1 MFFSTDLFFRW
12 YHTVMVYLLKEYGFC
27 AGVKN
32 SIETL
37 KKAYKENS
45 TVSLLLPLMHNEI
58 ENEKLKSEYHFNSR
72 KEDIKDDDAIVFPA
86 HGHTK
91 EEEDIF
97 FSSHHCYDAICPVL
111 KSRYDVIEKNRNLLW
126 YYFGKRNHQETKAFL
141 SHFPFLNYI
150 DPDGESYP
158 AVQKQPS
165 ALIVQ
170 STMSEEKATRLHD
183 ILRTETELKIYLS
196 PCSVYLN
203 RKKDAISFL
212 KTHDL
217 KAFDILVL
225 GSKTSSNCTE
235 MTISLKSLFPD
246 CYISQANSI
255 NDIELSQLT
264 KENVLLVSS
273 TSISEESVLEI
284 KHFLETKKRS
294 D

>member
-1 MFFSTDLFFRW
+1 MFFSTDLFFRC
-12 YHTVMVYLLKEYGFC
+12 YHKAMVYLLKEYGFC

-37 KKAYKENS
+37 KKAYEENS
-45 TVSLLLPLMHNEI
+45 TASLLLPLMHNEI
-58 ENEKLKSEYHFNSR
+58 ENEKLKSVYHFNSR

-97 FSSHHCYDAICPVL
+97 SSHNCYDAICPVL
-111 KSRYDVIEKNRNLLW
+111 KSRYDVIEKNRNLVW

-150 DPDGESYP
+150 DPDRESYP
-158 AVQKQPS
+158 AILNLPS
-165 ALIVQ
+165 ALLVQ
-170 STMSEEKATRLHD
+170 STMSEEKSTMFHD
-183 ILRTETELKIYLS
+183 ILSVEAELKIYLP

-203 RKKDAISFL
+203 RKKEAISFL
-212 KTHDL
+212 NAHDL
-217 KAFDILVL
+217 KTFDILVL

-235 MTISLKSLFPD
+235 MTVSLKSLFPH
-246 CYISQANSI
+246 CYVSQVNSI
-255 NDIELSQLT
+255 NDIELSQLV

-284 KHFLETKKRS
+284 KHFLETKKKS

>member
-1 MFFSTDLFFRW
+1 MFFSTDLFFRC
-12 YHTVMVYLLKEYGFC
+12 YHKAMVYLLKEYGFC

-37 KKAYKENS
+37 KKAYEENS
-45 TVSLLLPLMHNEI
+45 TASLLLPLMHNEI
-58 ENEKLKSEYHFNSR
+58 ENEKLKSVYHFNSR

-97 FSSHHCYDAICPVL
+97 SSHNCYDAICPVL
-111 KSRYDVIEKNRNLLW
+111 KSRYDVIEKNRNLVW

-150 DPDGESYP
+150 DPDRESYP
-158 AVQKQPS
+158 AILNLPS
-165 ALIVQ
+165 ALLVQ
-170 STMSEEKATRLHD
+170 STMSEEKATMFHD
-183 ILRTETELKIYLS
+183 ILSVEAELKIYLP

-203 RKKDAISFL
+203 RKKEAISFL
-212 KTHDL
+212 NAHDL
-217 KAFDILVL
+217 KTFDILVL

-235 MTISLKSLFPD
+235 MTVSLKSLFPH
-246 CYISQANSI
+246 CYVSQVNSI
-255 NDIELSQLT
+255 SDIELSQLV

-284 KHFLETKKRS
+284 KHFLETKKKS

>member
-1 MFFSTDLFFRW
+1 MFFSTDLFFRC
-12 YHTVMVYLLKEYGFC
+12 YHKAMVYLLKEYGFC

-37 KKAYKENS
+37 KKACDENS
-45 TVSLLLPLMHNEI
+45 TASLLLPLMHNEI
-58 ENEKLKSEYHFNSR
+58 ENEKLKSVYHFNSR

-97 FSSHHCYDAICPVL
+97 SSHNCYDAICPIL
-111 KSRYDVIEKNRNLLW
+111 KSRYDVIEKNRNLVW

-150 DPDGESYP
+150 DPDSESYP
-158 AVQKQPS
+158 AILNLPS
-165 ALIVQ
+165 ALLVQ
-170 STMSEEKATRLHD
+170 STMSEEKATMFHN
-183 ILRTETELKIYLS
+183 ILSVEAELKIYLP

-203 RKKDAISFL
+203 RKKEAISFL
-212 KTHDL
+212 NAHDL
-217 KAFDILVL
+217 KTFDILVL

-235 MTISLKSLFPD
+235 MTVSLKSLFPH
-246 CYISQANSI
+246 CYVSQVNSI
-255 NDIELSQLT
+255 NDIELSQLV

-284 KHFLETKKRS
+284 KHFLETKKKS

>member
-1 MFFSTDLFFRW
+1 MFFSTDLFFRC
-12 YHTVMVYLLKEYGFC
+12 YHKGMVYLLKEYGFC

-37 KKAYKENS
+37 KKAYEENS
-45 TVSLLLPLMHNEI
+45 TASLLLPLMHNEI
-58 ENEKLKSEYHFNSR
+58 ENEKLKSVYHFNSR

-91 EEEDIF
+91 EEGDI
-97 FSSHHCYDAICPVL
+97 FSSHNCYDAICPVL
-111 KSRYDVIEKNRNLLW
+111 KSRYDVIEKNRNLVW

-150 DPDGESYP
+150 DPDRESYP
-158 AVQKQPS
+158 AILNLPS
-165 ALIVQ
+165 ALLVQ
-170 STMSEEKATRLHD
+170 STMSEEKSTMFHD
-183 ILRTETELKIYLS
+183 ILSMEAELKIYLP

-203 RKKDAISFL
+203 RKKEAISFL
-212 KTHDL
+212 NAHDL
-217 KAFDILVL
+217 KTFDILVL

-235 MTISLKSLFPD
+235 MTVSLKSLFPH
-246 CYISQANSI
+246 CYVSQVNSI
-255 NDIELSQLT
+255 SDIELSQLI

>member
-1 MFFSTDLFFRW
+1 MFFSTDLFFRC
-12 YHTVMVYLLKEYGFC
+12 YHKAMVYLLKEYGFC

-37 KKAYKENS
+37 KKAYEENS
-45 TVSLLLPLMHNEI
+45 TASLLLPLMHNEI
-58 ENEKLKSEYHFNSR
+58 ENEKLKSVYHFNSR

-91 EEEDIF
+91 EEEEI
-97 FSSHHCYDAICPVL
+97 FSSHNCYDAICPVL
-111 KSRYDVIEKNRNLLW
+111 KSRYDVIEKNRNLVW

-150 DPDGESYP
+150 DPDRESYP
-158 AVQKQPS
+158 AILNLPS
-165 ALIVQ
+165 ALLVQ
-170 STMSEEKATRLHD
+170 STMSEEKSTMFHD
-183 ILRTETELKIYLS
+183 ILSMEAELKIYLP

-203 RKKDAISFL
+203 RKKEAISFL
-212 KTHDL
+212 NAHDL
-217 KAFDILVL
+217 KTFDILVL

-235 MTISLKSLFPD
+235 MTVSLKSLFPN
-246 CYISQANSI
+246 CYVSQVNSI
-255 NDIELSQLT
+255 NDIELSQLV

-284 KHFLETKKRS
+284 KHFLETKKKS